1 MTAATTVSSSF
12 DWRALVRS
20 KDAVLV
26 LVLGLIIGMMIVPL
40 PPAAIDLLVAGNLAV
55 SIGIMLL
62 SMYIKRPM
70 DFNVFPTVLLLLTLF
85 RLGLNIAISRAL
97 LLNGDAGKVISIFGN
112 FVVGGNYVVGV
123 VIFMMLMIIQF
134 IVITNG
140 SGRVAEVAARFTL
153 DAMPGK
159 QLSIDADLNAGIID
173 ETAARERRKEIQKEA
188 DFYGSMDGASKFV
201 RGDATA
207 SIIIVLVNV
216 VGGFVIGIVQRQLT
230 LIEALQTYT
239 LLTVGAGLVIQVSAL
254 LVSTATGM
262 IVTRTASDLS
272 LGSDV
277 VGQLSNVQVLT
288 IVSGIT
294 VALGL
299 VPGMPALPFLG
310 VGGLLGLIT
319 YAVRRIQRQA
329 AIAAAAPAPAPA
341 APGLEGP
348 EEAMNLLGVDP
359 LELEIGY
366 GLIPLV
372 GDERAEN
379 LLRRVTAIRRQ
390 MATELGIVLPKVRIR
405 DNLRLQP
412 QAYRIKV
419 RGEEVA
425 HGELMLDRY
434 LAIPGS
440 EAASERIP
448 GLPTTE
454 PAFGLPALWINE
466 AEKGRAEL
474 IGYTVVDALTVLS
487 THLTELVRAQAP
499 SLLGK
504 QEVQEMLD
512 RVKRDAPAVIEG
524 VVPDL
529 LTLGEVQD
537 VLRNLLRERVPIR
550 DLGTVLEVLANSA
563 RVTRDPDVLAE
574 AARQALSRTISNQ
587 YRGPDNRL
595 HVFTLAPQLEATLKA
610 ALGPADRGLGFQID
624 ARLAQ
629 EITART
635 GAQMEALAQAGYQ
648 PILLCPRE
656 LRLAFRRLVERAL
669 PNLVVMAFSEISLG
683 TQVQAH
689 GLVEP
694 ATEGKR

>member
-1 MTAATTVSSSF
+1 MTAATTASPTF
-12 DWRALVRS
+12 DWRALFRS
-20 KDAVLV
+20 KDAILVVVLM
-26 LVLGLIIGMMIVPL
+26 LIIGMMIVPL
-40 PPAAIDLLVAGNLAV
+40 PAVAIDLLVAGNLAL
-55 SIGIMLL
+55 SIGIMMM
-62 SMYIKRPM
+62 SMYVKRPM

-97 LLNGDAGKVISIFGN
+97 LLSGDAGKVISIFGN

-123 VIFMMLMIIQF
+123 VVFMMLMIIQF

-173 ETAARERRKEIQKEA
+173 ETQARERRKQIQQEA

-216 VGGFVIGIVQRQLT
+216 IGGFVIGIVQRNLT
-230 LIEALQTYT
+230 LIQALQTYT

-262 IVTRTASDLS
+262 IVTRTASDIS

-277 VGQLSNVQVLT
+277 VGQLSNYRVLAVVT
-288 IVSGIT
+288 GVISVLGI
-294 VALGL
+294 

-310 VGGLLGLIT
+310 IGAAMGALT
-319 YAVRRIQRQA
+319 YGVWRAQHRA
-329 AIAAAAPAPAPA
+329 ALAAALPA
-341 APGLEGP
+341 APTTPSLEGP
-348 EEAMNLLGVDP
+348 EEAIGLLGVDP

-372 GDERAEN
+372 GEERAEN

-390 MATELGIVLPKVRIR
+390 IASELGIVLPKVRIR

-440 EAASERIP
+440 DAAGERIP
-448 GLPTTE
+448 GIPTTE
-454 PAFGLPALWINE
+454 PAFGLPAMWINE

-487 THLTELVRAQAP
+487 THLTEVVRAHSP
-499 SLLGK
+499 YLLGK
-504 QEVQEMLD
+504 QEVQEMLERLKHD
-512 RVKRDAPAVIEG
+512 TPAAVEG
-524 VVPDL
+524 LVPDL

-537 VLRNLLRERVPIR
+537 VLRNLLRERVPVR
-550 DLGTVLEVLANSA
+550 DLATILEVLANSA

-574 AARQALSRTISNQ
+574 AARQALSRTLSNQ
-587 YRGPDNRL
+587 YRAADNRL
-595 HVFTLAPQLEATLKA
+595 HVFTLSPQLEATLKA
-610 ALGPADRGLGFQID
+610 ALGPAERGLGFQID

-629 EITART
+629 EIIART
-635 GAQMEALAQAGYQ
+635 GAQMEALAQAGHQ

-656 LRLAFRRLVERAL
+656 LRLAFRRLIERTL
-669 PNLVVMAFSEISLG
+669 PNLMVLAFSEISLG

-689 GLVEP
+689 GLVELP
-694 ATEGKR
+694 SEYQR

>member
-1 MTAATTVSSSF
+1 MTAVTTTAPAF
-12 DWRALVRS
+12 DWRALLRS
-20 KDAVLV
+20 KDAALV
-26 LVLGLIIGMMIVPL
+26 VVLGLIIGMMIVPL
-40 PPAAIDLLVAGNLAV
+40 PPAAIDLLVAGNLAI

-97 LLNGDAGKVISIFGN
+97 LLSGDAGKVISIFGN

-123 VIFMMLMIIQF
+123 VIFLMLMIIQF

-173 ETAARERRKEIQKEA
+173 ETVARERRKEIQKEA

-216 VGGFVIGIVQRQLT
+216 LGGFVIGIVQRQLS

-277 VGQLSNVQVLT
+277 VSQLSNIQVLT

-294 VALGL
+294 IALGL
-299 VPGMPALPFLG
+299 VPGMPTLPFLG
-310 VGGLLGLIT
+310 IGGFLGLLT
-319 YAVRRIQRQA
+319 YAVWRFQQQA
-329 AIAAAAPAPAPA
+329 AAAAAPPPTTA
-341 APGLEGP
+341 APELEGP

-390 MATELGIVLPKVRIR
+390 IATELGVVLPKVRIR

-440 EAASERIP
+440 EAAGERIP

-487 THLTELVRAQAP
+487 THLTEIVRAQAP
-499 SLLGK
+499 ALLGK

-512 RVKRDAPAVIEG
+512 RVKRQTPAVVEG

-529 LTLGEVQD
+529 LTLGETQD

-550 DLGTVLEVLANSA
+550 DLGTILEVLANSA

-574 AARQALSRTISNQ
+574 AARQALSRTLSNQ

-595 HVFTLAPQLEATLKA
+595 HIFTLSPQLEATLKS

-635 GAQMEALAQAGYQ
+635 GAQMEALAQTGYQ

-669 PNLVVMAFSEISLG
+669 PNLVVLAFSEISMG

-689 GLVEP
+689 GLVETT
-694 ATEGKR
+694 AETRR